1 MNSVI
6 PAYNYSQNFQ
16 EFLMG
21 QASKGFYKYSTS
33 GRLGCRSEGLYKE
46 IATIKNGACNWR
58 RNKKRRTH
66 CI

>member
-1 MNSVI
+1 
-6 PAYNYSQNFQ
+6 
-16 EFLMG
+16 MG